1 MTAIAQFESL
11 KKQSETIKATI
22 ASMRGAREEVI
33 KSIKALGFDPE
44 NLEAELLK
52 YQTAKTELEAKI
64 TEAVNALAK
73 SIAEANA
80 AIEKANAM

>member
-11 KKQSETIKATI
+11 KKQAESVKATI

-64 TEAVNALAK
+64 TEAVDALAK

>member
-11 KKQSETIKATI
+11 KKQAESVKATI

-52 YQTAKTELEAKI
+52 YQTAKDELEAKI

-73 SIAEANA
+73 CIDEANA

>member
-64 TEAVNALAK
+64 TEAVDALAK